1 MCQEQT
7 VLKLTALFPLLFN
20 KKRITETWQINNK
33 LYKKGGENRTRSLK
47 GYSPLPPKA
56 VIGECN

>member
-1 MCQEQT
+1 MVCEIGQEVEDVKRQT

-33 LYKKGGENRTRSLK
+33 LYKKEGENRTH
-47 GYSPLPPKA
+47 
-56 VIGECN
+56 

>member
-33 LYKKGGENRTRSLK
+33 LQKREEKTEHIHWKDILPFHLK
-47 GYSPLPPKA
+47 Q
-56 VIGECN
+56 

>member
-1 MCQEQT
+1 MYQEQT

-33 LYKKGGENRTRSLK
+33 LYKKEGENRTH
-47 GYSPLPPKA
+47 
-56 VIGECN
+56 